1 MLFNLFSGFIIFA
14 SSLIGA
20 SFVGCHQTAL
30 AVFFISFALIGSGCL
45 QSGYGINHLDVGA
58 RYAGVLMA
66 ITNTAA
72 TIPGIVAPYIVG
84 ILTNN
89 QVYHN
94 KNLLR
99 PPSITVISIC
109 PTKIRLRTNK
119 SSFPKSFPKFKKT
132 FVAVFAE
139 WEFD

>member
-1 MLFNLFSGFIIFA
+1 MCS

-20 SFVGCHQTAL
+20 SFVECHQTAL

-45 QSGYGINHLDVGA
+45 QSGYAVNHLDIGA

-72 TIPGIVAPYIVG
+72 TMSGIVAPYIVG

-89 QVYHN
+89 KV
-94 KNLLR
+94 
-99 PPSITVISIC
+99 S
-109 PTKIRLRTNK
+109 
-119 SSFPKSFPKFKKT
+119 
-132 FVAVFAE
+132 
-139 WEFD
+139 